1 VKQFHHQLF
10 LILPPGNHLYLCH
23 SIHKLRVLTDFC
35 PHPRIEE
42 GDMVDETEAESSR
55 GGDDDNSEDEESGA
69 DQVRK
74 G

>member
-1 VKQFHHQLF
+1 
-10 LILPPGNHLYLCH
+10 
-23 SIHKLRVLTDFC
+23 
-35 PHPRIEE
+35 
-42 GDMVDETEAESSR
+42 MVDETEAESSR